1 MYAPTAAGATLLRP
15 ERARAKISR
24 ISPVVATT
32 LPSHRWPAA
41 RSLVEN
47 STAGTANMRLARMDP
62 AIAPRIWAAMYPPRW
77 VGGEGVGAGA
87 AAEVPVSRRHHRVEM
102 GAGDRPE
109 GEDEPAQR

>member
-47 STAGTANMRLARMDP
+47 STAGRANMRLARMDL

-77 VGGEGVGAGA
+77 VAVRVLVPERPPRYQSA
-87 AAEVPVSRRHHRVEM
+87 ADTT
-102 GAGDRPE
+102 GLKW
-109 GEDEPAQR
+109 